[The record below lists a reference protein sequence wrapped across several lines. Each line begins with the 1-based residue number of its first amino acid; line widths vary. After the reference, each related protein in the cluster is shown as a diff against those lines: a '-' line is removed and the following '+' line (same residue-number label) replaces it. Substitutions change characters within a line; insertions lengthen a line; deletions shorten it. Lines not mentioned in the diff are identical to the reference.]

1 MHRLSRSKGQFFFI
15 SLMLIITFL
24 SSLHALL
31 SGFSDIDLS
40 KPYLRQEDFWF
51 WNIKDQLNTT
61 FENKPCPELAAD
73 FQEIKIMT
81 KDYLAKKGVE
91 FSITNLTTICPAVLP
106 ADVEIEMNMTSAN
119 INIFDNFTLE
129 SS

>member
-15 SLMLIITFL
+15 SLMFIITFL
-24 SSLHALL
+24 SSLQALL

-40 KPYLRQEDFWF
+40 KPYSRQEDFWF
-51 WNIKDQLNTT
+51 WNIKDQLNRT

-81 KDYLAKKGVE
+81 KNYLATKGVE
-91 FSITNLTTICPAVLP
+91 LDITNLTTVCPSGT
-106 ADVEIEMNMTSAN
+106 VEIEMNMTSAN
-119 INIFDNFTLE
+119 INIFNNFTLE